1 MRDKTHREQI
11 ERWAEYVKNNPK
23 EWKKKLKP
31 FLDAQIIMAKRFY
44 SKLAETEEGRKK
56 IELLRSIKVQSS

>member
-1 MRDKTHREQI
+1 MRDKTHNEQI
-11 ERWAEYVKNNPK
+11 ERWAKYVKNNPK

-31 FLDAQIIMAKRFY
+31 FLDAQIIMARRFY

-56 IELLRSIKVQSS
+56 IELLRSIKIQSS